1 MHHVSIADFA
11 AKQFNILHMAKAIL
25 LIKGRV
31 QGVFYR
37 YSTREKAD
45 ALGLSGWVRNLSDG
59 SVEACA
65 LGDRAR
71 IESLIEWC
79 RVGPPHA
86 DVKSVDVNWGG
97 DTEDIV
103 AEKSELLTGKFEI
116 R

>member
-1 MHHVSIADFA
+1 MHHGSIADFA
-11 AKQFNILHMAKAIL
+11 AKQFNISNMAKAIL

-45 ALGLSGWVRNLSDG
+45 SLGLSGWVRNLSDG

-65 LGDRAR
+65 LGDRGT

-79 RVGPPHA
+79 KVGPPHA
-86 DVKSVDVNWGG
+86 DVKSVHVDWSGSG
-97 DTEDIV
+97 QSDE
-103 AEKSELLTGKFEI
+103 AQTGKFEI